1 MWKRKSL
8 DLGIVRGV
16 PAVLGE
22 EVLVVIDVV
31 VVELAVV
38 AAWRRYKLDCVA
50 RGMVVMVVLNEV
62 DTTKSSRNEDR
73 RQLLIS
79 ALCPPQ
85 TPTTE

>member
-50 RGMVVMVVLNEV
+50 RGMVVLNEV